1 MGFILKKMIIK
12 IIFFLIFFSKSV
24 FSEEFFEINTKD
36 VFSFSN
42 FFLVNK
48 NNDFI
53 LDTSKIENDLSLPNL
68 NIDLD
73 DHNSIDLICELNS
86 PTTFFFE
93 INEDSN
99 KIFFKNNEKFIINEI
114 YNSYDPLPEEQ
125 FYNYLLFNA
134 HPQKNT
140 YFIKKNLLY
149 VFVYDFKKLNLSN
162 YSSNLDFKD
171 IFPSPISDCKK
182 IISYENNSK
191 FFKFL
196 EVHGKYKPL
205 SPNYSNKLNYFNNL
219 KSPINLKYFKCSII
233 QKFNLSYSFKF
244 STNNDCYIQVNSF
257 VFFIY
262 NFIFNDYFKKQNNLY
277 VRNLDLSITYIFL
290 ITIIWIIFLYV
301 LRDPIKR
308 SSIYV
313 YINVIKK
320 TYPALDL
327 YSILNLTNINKYNYI
342 KKIFY
347 YFGIIIFLAICY
359 AIKFYIFL
367 DAVIIIFLIFIVYNT
382 FKKIR

>member
-12 IIFFLIFFSKSV
+12 IIFFLIFFSKLV
-24 FSEEFFEINTKD
+24 FSEEIYEINTKD
-36 VFSFSN
+36 FFSFSD
-42 FFLVNK
+42 FFQVNK
-48 NNDFI
+48 SNNFI
-53 LDTSKIENDLSLPNL
+53 LDSSKIENDLSLPNL

-93 INEDSN
+93 INKDSN

-114 YNSYDPLPEEQ
+114 NNSYDPLPIEQ
-125 FYNYLLFNA
+125 FYNYLLFNV

-140 YFIKKNLLY
+140 YFFNQDLLY
-149 VFVYDFKKLNLSN
+149 IFVYDYKKLNLSN
-162 YSSNLDFKD
+162 YSSNLNFKD
-171 IFPSPISDCKK
+171 ISPSPISNCKK
-182 IISYENNSK
+182 IISYENNNK

-196 EVHGKYKPL
+196 EVNGKYKPL

-219 KSPINLKYFKCSII
+219 KSPINTKYFKCNII
-233 QKFNLSYSFKF
+233 QKFNFSNSFKF

-277 VRNLDLSITYIFL
+277 VRNLDLSITLYFL
-290 ITIIWIIFLYV
+290 ITIIWIIYLYV
-301 LRDPIKR
+301 LRDPILKFLNY
-308 SSIYV
+308 IYV
-313 YINVIKK
+313 YIKK
-320 TYPALDL
+320 IYPALDL
-327 YSILNLTNINKYNYI
+327 YSTLDLTNINKNNYI

-347 YFGIIIFLAICY
+347 YFVIIITLTICY

-367 DAVIIIFLIFIVYNT
+367 DAVIIIFLIFIVYST